1 MSGEGATGQVY
12 DAAGNPLIISEARGG
27 YTLYDP
33 ARIKIPEVQALQKE
47 GDIVLH
53 KKWFRH
59 LKISLGATK
68 QAIVL
73 DADAYNPASGKHK
86 DALEF
91 VDPSNRPAYFVALQ
105 NSVRAAIVIALLKT
119 EDALL
124 ESVLYMDLPLPE
136 MIMKLNETFGDN
148 TNHSLADIL
157 SEIMQTSGDLPK
169 SYAGLISYMQQFLK
183 LIRRYNDAGGSL
195 SDPEALNMLMI
206 KLSMCPLDQLSTILT
221 IEKSEKIKDPNYSL
235 AKFVNDLTSWAS
247 SEVDKP
253 SNRYQKG
260 NRQVMAVGRGSQV
273 GRSRGNGNYKGRG
286 PEAEAKV
293 NMITIPM
300 PGTIKMHIRINP
312 RDEEKD
318 PQVEEKEKK
327 EKAKVKV
334 LIMDS
339 N

>member
-1 MSGEGATGQVY
+1 M
-12 DAAGNPLIISEARGG
+12 
-27 YTLYDP
+27 TLYDP

-105 NSVRAAIVIALLKT
+105 NSVRAAIVIALLKS

-157 SEIMQTSGDLPK
+157 SEIMETSGNLPR
-169 SYAGLISYMQQFLK
+169 SHAGLINYLQKSLK
-183 LIRRYNDAGGSL
+183 LIRRYNDAGYNL
-195 SDPEALNMLMI
+195 SDPGALNMLII
-206 KLSMCPLDQLSTILT
+206 KLSTCPLDQLQTMMT
-221 IEKSEKIKDPNYSL
+221 VAKGDKIKDPDYSL
-235 AKFVNDLTSWAS
+235 AKFVNGLTS
-247 SEVDKP
+247 
-253 SNRYQKG
+253 
-260 NRQVMAVGRGSQV
+260 
-273 GRSRGNGNYKGRG
+273 
-286 PEAEAKV
+286 
-293 NMITIPM
+293 
-300 PGTIKMHIRINP
+300 
-312 RDEEKD
+312 
-318 PQVEEKEKK
+318 
-327 EKAKVKV
+327 
-334 LIMDS
+334 
-339 N
+339 